1 MELVKQN
8 ENYTFSDK
16 LENGWVVNGNASHEA
31 DGALSLSINIGLELG
46 DHIGDFYYHKPVE
59 GNIHMN
65 YNLPENKRDEII
77 AYADSVIDFV
87 LAKLA

>member
-8 ENYTFSDK
+8 ENYAFSDK
-16 LENGWVVNGNASHEA
+16 LENGWVVNGNASHETG
-31 DGALSLSINIGLELG
+31 GALSLSININLELG
-46 DHIGDFYYHKPVE
+46 DHIGNFYYHKPVE
-59 GNIHMN
+59 GNINMN

-87 LAKLA
+87 LEQLV